1 MKGALNHFQTLNALK
16 TRKDLSMILFGE
28 SLNVISNV
36 IGKEFKEPDPA
47 KRNPEPIQKEV
58 IEQKEKGMDYID
70 INLGPAKKF
79 GTELMP
85 WVVNVV
91 QEAVPGMPLL
101 LDSSN
106 IDAIEA
112 GLKVAKPAD
121 KPHIVNSIMAR
132 PERYEVM
139 VPMTAKYDADFVAL
153 MWGPEGLPRDENERA
168 ALAVELLYFANEA
181 GIPNEKIWVDGIVTP
196 VNIQQPQAISLME
209 FQGMLQDIAPGARST
224 CGLSNISNGPP
235 NHLRPILNQTYM
247 VMLMKHGMESVIS
260 DPLDTQLT
268 AIAKGQRQ
276 DIVDLIYGIMDG
288 NQPDMASLD
297 KEMQDYAKTVNVILG
312 NTLYSDSWLEL

>member
-1 MKGALNHFQTLNALK
+1 
-16 TRKDLSMILFGE
+16 MILFGE
-28 SLNVISNV
+28 SLNVISTV
-36 IGKEFKEPDPA
+36 IGKEFKEADPA
-47 KRNPEPIQKEV
+47 KRNPEAIQQEVIKQKEA
-58 IEQKEKGMDYID
+58 GMDYID

-112 GLKVAKPAD
+112 GLKVCKPAD

-132 PERYEVM
+132 AERYESM

-153 MWGPEGLPRDENERA
+153 MWGPDGLPRDENERA
-168 ALAVELLYFANEA
+168 ALAVELLYYANEA

-196 VNIQQPQAISLME
+196 VNIQQQQCMSLLN
-209 FQGMLQDIAPGARST
+209 FQMMLEDMAPG
-224 CGLSNISNGPP
+224 SNLPAVFPIFPTD
-235 NHLRPILNQTYM
+235 LRNIC
-247 VMLMKHGMESVIS
+247 
-260 DPLDTQLT
+260 
-268 AIAKGQRQ
+268 A
-276 DIVDLIYGIMDG
+276 
-288 NQPDMASLD
+288 AS
-297 KEMQDYAKTVNVILG
+297 
-312 NTLYSDSWLEL
+312 